1 MLKGHRLTRP
11 EGEWNVSGQLQG
23 VPIQVFGTHP
33 QIRSRAEEF
42 VRPMVRRDGSPPF
55 DALEFSLT
63 LCEGEEDRSPGAGSK
78 ALLQFANVACFREGS
93 WFSFH
98 TKDGS
103 FVKADLEGGRA
114 WGHLSNELLEA
125 SRYIFTDLMLAPLME
140 MLKHRGFYGLHAA
153 GLTKEGRGYL
163 FPGDAGSGKT
173 TIALSLVRQGF
184 QYLADDKVL
193 LRKVGNGFAALAF
206 TRRFNINPDIGR
218 HYTDLGFLEDL
229 QPLPGTDK
237 RPFDI
242 SSVYPNTFIPSCTP
256 QVIVHLER
264 TSDFKSRIVPL
275 SPTESFTRLAH
286 QTILSLQKD
295 AAMKQINLLGDLI
308 QNTESY
314 LLHNGRDLY
323 GVPERA
329 LELLPRS

>member
-1 MLKGHRLTRP
+1 MLNRNSLSQP
-11 EGEWNVSGQLQG
+11 EGIWAISGQLHD
-23 VPIQVFGTHP
+23 VSIRIFCDHP
-33 QIRSRAEEF
+33 EIRTRVEEF
-42 VRPMVRRDGSPPF
+42 IGHLVGRDG
-55 DALEFSLT
+55 DAPLDVLEFSLK
-63 LCEGEEDRSPGAGSK
+63 LLKSGPDRSIRGGSK
-78 ALLQFANVACFREGS
+78 ALLQFVSVSCFHEGP
-93 WFSFH
+93 WLSFQ

-103 FVKADLEGGRA
+103 VVRADVQAGRA

-153 GLTKEGRGYL
+153 ALTKEGRGYL

-218 HYTDLGFLEDL
+218 HYTELGFLEDL